1 MSSVSS
7 HPIATMQNTFD
18 DHSATTTLSP
28 RGSTM
33 TSADVARFR
42 NKKYREERQQ
52 DASLRKLND
61 QLRAMIREGKAALG
75 TKVEVE
81 SDEDDI

>member
-1 MSSVSS
+1 
-7 HPIATMQNTFD
+7 
-18 DHSATTTLSP
+18 
-28 RGSTM
+28 M

-42 NKKYREERQQ
+42 NKKDREERQA

-81 SDEDDI
+81 SDDDDDDV

>member
-1 MSSVSS
+1 
-7 HPIATMQNTFD
+7 MQNTSND
-18 DHSATTTLSP
+18 YGTTTTQSP

-42 NKKYREERQQ
+42 NKKEREERQQ

-81 SDEDDI
+81 LDEDDI

>member
-1 MSSVSS
+1 MSSFSS
-7 HPIATMQNTFD
+7 QQNTSND
-18 DHSATTTLSP
+18 YGPAITQSP
-28 RGSTM
+28 RGSTL

-42 NKKYREERQQ
+42 NKKEREERQQ

-81 SDEDDI
+81 LDEDDL